1 MDRALTD
8 AASALFGVR
17 CDKPGPPGGRDDLL
31 RRFDRDT
38 DRFLTQDVYAAPE
51 EFAGHHVMQPVGT
64 ADVCTVNIKAA
75 VQELV
80 DRTERLYFPA
90 RRRVDR
96 VGKGPST
103 IKRRIHRGN
112 DAEPVFPRLDQF
124 LIPLEMSPG
133 DTAAP
138 YHGKIDHFFWHAE
151 PLISESDIR

>member
-38 DRFLTQDVYAAPE
+38 DRFLTQDVYAALE

-64 ADVCTVNIKAA
+64 ADVRTVNIKAA

-90 RRRVDR
+90 HRRVDR
-96 VGKGPST
+96 VGKALARSSAVST
-103 IKRRIHRGN
+103 VAMMLN
-112 DAEPVFPRLDQF
+112 LS
-124 LIPLEMSPG
+124 SP
-133 DTAAP
+133 A
-138 YHGKIDHFFWHAE
+138 
-151 PLISESDIR
+151 LISS